1 LAVINT
7 GQRKDDSKALDNQG
21 SGGKVSVAGVV
32 PSVVSG
38 YWEKRTAETGEEYL
52 FSPYPVAVQYGLT
65 SYVDGGELDLPD
77 IYDGLRID
85 NQTIYWEKTTE
96 ETTDEEGNVV
106 THVVKVLKAQGGGG
120 GGVQALLRWSGP
132 SPGSWDGTTE
142 ANIEIPNDTSQ
153 LTNGAGYV
161 TSSTLN
167 SYVKSSTLNNT
178 LKSYVKSSDLDS
190 TLTKYVHKTNDQE
203 IGGTKNFTGKLQVNG
218 NTIVYNKSGRYWMLD
233 GNLLVTGGITTYA
246 DEGKGNQWIM
256 DATSLSGVTS
266 TNQYKVYSARVTTML
281 AEKVVEMANKLET
294 IKNALIG
301 IDKDSSAAAIG
312 SALEDIYEA
321 LSK

>member
-1 LAVINT
+1 VKQI
-7 GQRKDDSKALDNQG
+7 GG
-21 SGGKVSVAGVV
+21 SGSGDGELWQLRQTDAGE
-32 PSVVSG
+32 P
-38 YWEKRTAETGEEYL
+38 YL
-52 FSPYPVAVQYGLT
+52 FSPFNVAVQKGLT

-120 GGVQALLRWSGP
+120 GVQALLRWSGP

-142 ANIEIPNDTSQ
+142 ANIEIPSDTSQ

-218 NTIVYNKSGRYWMLD
+218 NTIVYNDAGRYWMLD

-256 DATSLSGVTS
+256 DATSLSAVTS

-281 AEKVVEMANKLET
+281 AEKVVEMANKLEA
-294 IKNALIG
+294 IKNALSG
-301 IDKDSSAAAIG
+301 ISSGSSATAIG
-312 SALEDIYEA
+312 SALEDIHDA